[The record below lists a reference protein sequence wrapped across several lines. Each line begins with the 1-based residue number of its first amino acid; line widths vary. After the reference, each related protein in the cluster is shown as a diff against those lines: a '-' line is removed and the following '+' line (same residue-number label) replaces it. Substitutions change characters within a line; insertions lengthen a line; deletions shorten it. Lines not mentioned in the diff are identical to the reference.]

1 MTLYVNGQV
10 IEQTQIQAEIERM
23 RAEYEK
29 VFAAMDSAQREKQ
42 LIEWAKENVI
52 EAVLLA
58 QQANQQIGPVDAA
71 TLDEA
76 VADIIRQHGGKEAFD
91 AELTKNNLTETQIRQ
106 DIERQIR
113 TRQWVEKIESQSPP
127 PSDRQIANYYQ
138 DNLLRF
144 TMPAM
149 VRASHIVRHPKPD
162 VPSERLKEQMETILV
177 RLKAGEDFGTLA
189 AEHSDCPERGGD
201 LGYFAAG
208 QMVPEFENVVFAL
221 KPGQISGV
229 FETSFGFHIAKVI
242 DKRPPTPVQL
252 DQVRQ
257 VIRDE
262 LIKQSRQKT
271 LEKTLDSLRVAA
283 VIEDR

>member
-1 MTLYVNGQV
+1 MALYVNGQV
-10 IEQTQIQAEIERM
+10 IEQTQIQAEMERM

-42 LIEWAKENVI
+42 LIEWARENVI

-58 QQANQQIGPVDAA
+58 QQAKQQIGPVDAA

-76 VADIIRQHGGKEAFD
+76 VADIIRQHGGKKAFD
-91 AELTKNNLTETQIRQ
+91 AELTRNNLTETLIRQ

-113 TRQWVEKIESQSPP
+113 TRKWIEKIESQSPP

-149 VRASHIVRHPKPD
+149 VRAAHIVRHPKPD
-162 VPSERLKEQMETILV
+162 VPAEQLKAQMETILV
-177 RLKAGEDFGTLA
+177 RLKAGEDFGKLA
-189 AEHSDCPERGGD
+189 AELSDCPERGGD

-208 QMVPEFENVVFAL
+208 QMVPEFEDVVFGL
-221 KPGQISGV
+221 QPGQISGV

-242 DKRPPTPVQL
+242 DKRPPTPVPL
-252 DQVRQ
+252 NQVRQ
-257 VIRDE
+257 AIRDE

-271 LEKTLDSLRVAA
+271 LDKTLDSLRVAA